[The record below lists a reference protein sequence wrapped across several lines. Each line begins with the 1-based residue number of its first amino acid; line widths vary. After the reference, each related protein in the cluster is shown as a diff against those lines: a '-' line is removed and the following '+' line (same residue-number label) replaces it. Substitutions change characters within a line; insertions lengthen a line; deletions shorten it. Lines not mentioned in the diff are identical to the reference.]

1 MDSATCELS
10 LSLSL
15 SETYRIATNAL
26 LFQCAA
32 AAHQVGMCQM
42 LLALG
47 AISDPVNKYQE
58 TPLLLATHSTC
69 QNVECR
75 PKNDESAGL
84 DTLRVLVE
92 QGKNDPMQ
100 SNDIG
105 WTPVFHASKSPASKS
120 LLWLMNQDEYALDLN
135 YTTPGGLTAAALLV
149 QREDLSATI
158 FQPLLQ
164 NGLPVDAPCAD
175 WLCFQ
180 RCQRFGIYSIYP
192 CNAGISL
199 ANTKQNLQ

>member
-1 MDSATCELS
+1 
-10 LSLSL
+10 
-15 SETYRIATNAL
+15 
-26 LFQCAA
+26 
-32 AAHQVGMCQM
+32 MCQM

-47 AISDPVNKYQE
+47 AISDPVNRYQE
-58 TPLLLATHSTC
+58 TPLLLATHSNG

-84 DTLRVLVE
+84 DTLRVLIE

-105 WTPVFHASKSPASKS
+105 WTPVFYASKSSASKY
-120 LLWLMNQDEYALDLN
+120 LLWLMNQDEYELDLN

-149 QREDLSATI
+149 QREDLSAAM

-164 NGLPVDAPCAD
+164 NGIPVDAPCAER
-175 WLCFQ
+175 LRFQ
-180 RCQRFGIYSIYP
+180 RFQRFRLYSIYLMQ
-192 CNAGISL
+192 CWRSL
-199 ANTKQNLQ
+199 ANTEQNLQ

>member
-10 LSLSL
+10 LS
-15 SETYRIATNAL
+15 EVYRIATNAI

-47 AISDPVNKYQE
+47 AISDPVNRYQE
-58 TPLLLATHSTC
+58 TPLLLATHSDG

-84 DTLRVLVE
+84 DTLRVLIE

-105 WTPVFHASKSPASKS
+105 WTPVFYASKSSASKY
-120 LLWLMNQDEYALDLN
+120 LLWLMNQDEYELDLN

-149 QREDLSATI
+149 QREDLSAAM

-164 NGLPVDAPCAD
+164 NRIPVDAPCAER
-175 WLCFQ
+175 LRFQ
-180 RCQRFGIYSIYP
+180 RWQRFGINSIYP
-192 CNAGISL
+192 CNAGRSL